1 MAERHLHTLPKS
13 ERLCSQKALQKLF
26 GGERRSVSVYPIRAV
41 YADSEEPG
49 IRIMVSVGK
58 RHFKRAVKRNR
69 VKRQLREAYRLNK
82 QILQRVD
89 WTSLFC
95 GTPQNCSPPAPSC
108 RKCST
113 CCTESMKTSRKPSW
127 LSRMAVWVLTL
138 PILFYRSC
146 ISPLTPPS
154 CRFTPTCSQYALE
167 ALRRHG
173 AIKGSWLAIK
183 RLLRCHPWGGS
194 GYDPVP

>member
-1 MAERHLHTLPKS
+1 
-13 ERLCSQKALQKLF
+13 
-26 GGERRSVSVYPIRAV
+26 
-41 YADSEEPG
+41 
-49 IRIMVSVGK
+49 
-58 RHFKRAVKRNR
+58 
-69 VKRQLREAYRLNK
+69 
-82 QILQRVD
+82 
-89 WTSLFC
+89 
-95 GTPQNCSPPAPSC
+95 
-108 RKCST
+108 
-113 CCTESMKTSRKPSW
+113 
-127 LSRMAVWVLTL
+127 MAVWVLTL

-173 AIKGSWLAIK
+173 AIKGSWLTIK